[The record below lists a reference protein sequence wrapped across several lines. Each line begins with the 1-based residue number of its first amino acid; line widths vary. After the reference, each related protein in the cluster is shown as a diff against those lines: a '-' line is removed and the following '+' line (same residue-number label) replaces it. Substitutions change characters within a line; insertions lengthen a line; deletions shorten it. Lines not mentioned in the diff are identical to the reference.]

1 MPPLRVIVV
10 GAGIGGPAVALGL
23 AQNGHQV
30 TIYERATNTSEVG
43 YAFRIMANSD
53 RCLKHL
59 GIDVVVG
66 GAVSA
71 TTAKM
76 MDADGHAMLETK
88 ENPDPEKAKEGENV
102 FSFRV
107 SSQESH
113 MFCDANIT

>member
-1 MPPLRVIVV
+1 MAGLRVIVV

-30 TIYERATNTSEVG
+30 TIYERATDTSEIG
-43 YAFRIMANSD
+43 YAFRITANSE

-59 GIDVVVG
+59 GIDIVEG

-76 MDADGHAMLETK
+76 MSVDGNVLMEMK
-88 ENPDPEKAKEGENV
+88 ENPDPEKAKKGANV

-107 SSQESH
+107 SRNSR
-113 MFCDANIT
+113 M